1 MVAGSGNDD
10 DEDLSSP
17 VARRGPSSMSFLQTQ
32 SGNMQGV
39 GKQALYRRAVSS
51 AKREDGNAAINTLTE
66 TTLLDALAAKVGLLS
81 LDGSTVGHIPGTQNA
96 ILCMCIRLTG
106 HIPVIAP

>member
-51 AKREDGNAAINTLTE
+51 AKREDGNSAINTLTE

-81 LDGSTVGHIPGTQNA
+81 LDGSTAPQNA

-106 HIPVIAP
+106 LIPVIAP